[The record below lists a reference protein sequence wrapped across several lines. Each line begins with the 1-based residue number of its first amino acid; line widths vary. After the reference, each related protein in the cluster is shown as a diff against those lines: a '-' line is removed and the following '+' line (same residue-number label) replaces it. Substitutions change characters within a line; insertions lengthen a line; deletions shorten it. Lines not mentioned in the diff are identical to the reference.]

1 MQKNAILTRK
11 KIFAPPL
18 AVWVCASLLIAVG
31 VALKTVSLT
40 IPLGGIIISRV
51 GFQLV
56 PTYLSA
62 ILFGPF
68 IGGLV
73 GFFTDF
79 LSMLIAPVGGGYNP
93 LFGITY
99 IVAAVL
105 AWAIFNLLRLGRLG
119 KLDIMLIVRIIVT
132 VVAVQCAVLFLNT
145 LWNAICYGTNDES
158 FILFLLG
165 RSTSLIFYIPVFS
178 AVLCILLPVLSRQS
192 QKLYKK

>member
-1 MQKNAILTRK
+1 MQKNTISTRK

-31 VALKTVSLT
+31 VALKTVSFT

-99 IVAAVL
+99 IVAAIL
-105 AWAIFNLLRLGRLG
+105 AWTIFNLLKFGKLG
-119 KLDIMLIVRIIVT
+119 KLDVKLIVRIIIT
-132 VVAVQCAVLFLNT
+132 VLIVQCAVLFLNT
-145 LWNAICYGTNDES
+145 LWNAICYGTNDEA
-158 FILFLLG
+158 FIPFLLG
-165 RSTSLIFYIPVFS
+165 RSSSLIFYIPVFS
-178 AVLCILLPVLSRQS
+178 VILCVLLPVLAKQS